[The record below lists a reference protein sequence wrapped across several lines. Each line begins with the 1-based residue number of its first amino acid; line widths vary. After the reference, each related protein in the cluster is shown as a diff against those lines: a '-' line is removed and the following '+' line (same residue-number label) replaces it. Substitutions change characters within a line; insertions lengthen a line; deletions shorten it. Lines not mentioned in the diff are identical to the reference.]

1 MNQCIGTKYDIDYM
15 SKCLVERWE
24 SFKWRDFFSNK
35 TVLAVGVDDNVW
47 KSTFFFKNS
56 SRQSAVAF
64 LFTDACVTGW
74 LGQVLSCVCACR
86 TSSAS
91 HCRGVTLPWVMRTP
105 PSKPPDQR
113 PSTWPWRW
121 LGSCCPVPQWWRVC
135 CYRRRWRS
143 SPSPP
148 GVWSVTRSPTV
159 GSNGT
164 LRAWRHLEAETQDRV
179 EVDKCRIHPY
189 SISSHNEP
197 QMYTNTTTKM

>member
-1 MNQCIGTKYDIDYM
+1 MK
-15 SKCLVERWE
+15 R
-24 SFKWRDFFSNK
+24 FFSQTRLCSLLELMIMSERVK
-35 TVLAVGVDDNVW
+35 
-47 KSTFFFKNS
+47 FKKKGS
-56 SRQSAVAF
+56 SRSSIQFAVTF
-64 LFTDACVTGW
+64 LFTEACVTGW
-74 LGQVLSCVCACR
+74 LGRVLSCVCVCR

-148 GVWSVTRSPTV
+148 GVWSVTRSPTE

-164 LRAWRHLEAETQDRV
+164 LRAWRHLEGP
-179 EVDKCRIHPY
+179 CWGW
-189 SISSHNEP
+189 
-197 QMYTNTTTKM
+197 